1 MGQVERDAPQW
12 SGSQTASVGFLAI
25 FTGIIAFVLAT
36 LIEEGVGAVAIL
48 AIGVAAA
55 AIATYSHVRV
65 EITDHGVRA
74 RLGPLGWPTLYRPMD
89 AIAGAEAVHVN
100 PIRYGGWGHRFTFSA
115 TAIVIRGGEGLLLRM
130 KKGRNFV
137 ITVKNPAE
145 AATIINDL
153 ITTRS

>member
-1 MGQVERDAPQW
+1 VRW
-12 SGSQTASVGFLAI
+12 SGSQTASVWFLAF
-25 FTGIIAFVLAT
+25 FTAT
-36 LIEEGVGAVAIL
+36 IPFFLISLFEEGLAAVAIL
-48 AIGVAAA
+48 LVVVVTA

-137 ITVKNPAE
+137 ITVKSPAE

-153 ITTRS
+153 IATRS